1 MGRTIRPGTALLVL
15 ILLFT
20 ALSFARHGYGHSP
33 DLMATWLAGHFYG
46 QGATDQVYAG
56 YDGLFTMLPPSEW
69 WSYLVKQGR
78 TEAVYPYVYPPLWA
92 ALASHLTPWIGI
104 DGFQVA
110 ASLVNPVLLAL
121 MVLLAGRAC
130 GQAGWAL
137 VRFVALGLGLMIFTL
152 PGLVALAQNQPQ
164 ILVSL
169 LIVGAIERDR
179 AGAGPTAGA
188 LLALAAAIKL
198 YPAVLALLWL
208 AGRRW
213 RSLTAFVLVGGAL
226 GGLSLLL
233 AGWPLHAQFLNDVA
247 AIRQTVLMNHFTYGL
262 DPVIAQLA
270 PVGEVMIV
278 TAPESAASPS
288 NPVGWRVLEK
298 PPLWSGLSTLALLA
312 LVAFGGWRCRR
323 RVDVLFWPVF
333 LVALALI
340 LPLSWG
346 YHYLPALAFLPVLP
360 IRYGLR
366 CGTALFLALALP
378 LTVPAYRLIRDLPLT
393 DMAPQIAG
401 TAIMIA
407 CGIAL
412 ALAPRGRRG

>member
-1 MGRTIRPGTALLVL
+1 MGRTIRPGTALLAL
-15 ILLFT
+15 ILVFT
-20 ALSFARHGYGHSP
+20 ALSFARHGHGHSP

-56 YDGLFTMLPPSEW
+56 YEGLFTMLPPSEW
-69 WSYLVKQGR
+69 WSYLVGQGR

-92 ALASHLTPWIGI
+92 VLASALTPWVGI

-110 ASLVNPVLLAL
+110 ASLLNPVFLAV

-137 VRFVALGLGLMIFTL
+137 VQFVAFGLALMFFTL

-169 LIVGAIERDR
+169 LIVAAIERDR

-198 YPAVLALLWL
+198 YLAVLALLWL

-213 RSLTAFVLVGGAL
+213 SSLSAFAVVGGTL
-226 GGLSLLL
+226 GGLSVLL

-270 PVGEVMIV
+270 PVGEADFV
-278 TAPESAASPS
+278 TAPDSATTQGFAT
-288 NPVGWRVLEK
+288 GWRVLEK
-298 PPLWSGLSTLALLA
+298 PPLWAGLSTLALLA
-312 LVAFGGWRCRR
+312 LVVFGAWRCRQG
-323 RVDVLFWPVF
+323 VDVLFWPVF

-360 IRYGLR
+360 VRYGLR
-366 CGTALFLALALP
+366 LGLGLLVCLALP
-378 LTVPAYRLIRDLPLT
+378 LTVPAFALFRDVPIT
-393 DMAPQIAG
+393 DLFPQIAG
-401 TAIMIA
+401 TATMIA
-407 CGIAL
+407 CGLTL
-412 ALAPRGRRG
+412 ALAPRGQTG